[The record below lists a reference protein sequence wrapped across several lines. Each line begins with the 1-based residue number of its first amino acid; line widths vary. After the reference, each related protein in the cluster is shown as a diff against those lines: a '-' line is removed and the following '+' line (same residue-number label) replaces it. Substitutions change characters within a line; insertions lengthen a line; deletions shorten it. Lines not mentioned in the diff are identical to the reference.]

1 MKYAIQPN
9 IEISALLP
17 YYTPVGDSSLIYTAA
32 GEKISVAVKIK
43 TVIRQLASRQA
54 IDLYQLKAKT
64 AQLTKCTI
72 WQTLVLAPD
81 LVLVP
86 LKIRKPKI
94 SGDATGGYFNFH
106 QIKSTRS
113 AANGTCVELKSGEK
127 ITVLWKTDTVDA
139 HLQRA
144 HLAALAQ
151 GNQQLF
157 FENFTRSLIANTLS
171 TMPAAFSGR

>member
-1 MKYAIQPN
+1 MKYTLQPN
-9 IEISALLP
+9 DQISALLP
-17 YYTPVGDSSLIYTAA
+17 CYTPLGDSTLIYTAS
-32 GEKISVAVKIK
+32 GEKYSVAVKIK
-43 TVIRQLASRQA
+43 TVIRQLANRQA
-54 IDLYQLKAKT
+54 IDLCQLKART

-106 QIKSTRS
+106 QMKKIDS
-113 AANGTCVELKSGEK
+113 AANGTYVELKNGEK
-127 ITVLWKTDTVDA
+127 ITVLWKRGTVDA

-144 HLAALAQ
+144 HLAALTQ

-157 FENFTRSLIANTLS
+157 LEHFTRCLVANTLAN
-171 TMPAAFSGR
+171 MPAALSLR